1 MSKRKVTLK
10 LTTQKD
16 LIHAESGARTYGE
29 LKQELKDV
37 KFDGMR
43 VVVRETK
50 NTLQDEAALLPPGDF
65 VLFLVPEK
73 VKSGGG
79 KVKKGLKKLKNIATA
94 GYNDLRSHG
103 SYLNNVK
110 KAGLDLNG
118 GVDTLRE
125 TIQKYYDGANPAS
138 AANAP
143 AGNPVA
149 EIEEARAKIN
159 AAIDQIIASAG
170 VPVEDTTE
178 YLVKTSVDDL
188 ESEIQEIRK
197 ALNL

>member
-16 LIHAESGARTYGE
+16 LIKSESSARTYGE
-29 LKQELKDV
+29 LKSEMTDV
-37 KFDGMR
+37 KWDGMR

-50 NTLQDEAALLPPGDF
+50 NTLQDDAALLPAGDF

-73 VKSGGG
+73 VKSGGS
-79 KVKKGLKKLKNIATA
+79 KDKKGLKKLKNVATA

-118 GVDTLRE
+118 GVDTLRQ
-125 TIQKYYDGANPAS
+125 TIQNYYEGANPAS
-138 AANAP
+138 VVNSGGP
-143 AGNPVA
+143 IA

-170 VPVEDTTE
+170 VSVEDTTD
-178 YLVKTSVDDL
+178 YVVKVSVDDL
-188 ESEIQEIRK
+188 ESEVQEIRK